1 MRRIFGQQDLAE
13 MTPEKNDEKTTPATP
28 AQLVPKRKIGGLG
41 RGLNALIEGSYE
53 KKGDRSGPGDRRL
66 AHPVNS
72 VGFISVDH
80 LQANPYQPRTHFDQQ
95 ALQELA
101 ESIKIQ
107 GIIQPVTLRQ
117 LGTNSYQLIA
127 GERRLQASKLAGLD
141 TIPAY
146 IRKADD
152 QQMLEMALIENI
164 QRENLNAIEIA
175 LSYQRLLSECNLRQ
189 EELGDRVGKNRSTV
203 TNYLRLLKLPPDVQ
217 IGLRDSEI
225 SMGHARALISVDDP
239 KVQVELF
246 RKIVAEELSVR
257 RVEELV
263 RAGFGRA
270 TASASNGNPTN
281 DSAAQPVVPAAELRR
296 TERHLAD
303 RFGSRVQ
310 VRPGPKGSGEIKI
323 AFDSVEDMQRIL
335 HILQPS

>member
-1 MRRIFGQQDLAE
+1 MSE
-13 MTPEKNDEKTTPATP
+13 NNEEKNAPF
-28 AQLVPKRKIGGLG
+28 VPKRRAGGLG

-53 KKGDRSGPGDRRL
+53 KKGDRLIS
-66 AHPVNS
+66 HPANS
-72 VGFISVDH
+72 IGTIPVD
-80 LQANPYQPRTHFDQQ
+80 QIAANPFQPRTHFDQD

-101 ESIKIQ
+101 ESIRVQ
-107 GIIQPVTLRQ
+107 GIIQPITVRQ
-117 LGTNSYQLIA
+117 TGTNAYQLIS

-141 TIPAY
+141 TLPAY

-175 LSYQRLLSECNLRQ
+175 LSYQRLVSECNLKQ

-203 TNYLRLLKLPPDVQ
+203 TNYLRLLKLPPDIQ
-217 IGLRDSEI
+217 IGLRDNVI
-225 SMGHARALISVDDP
+225 SMGHARALLPIETAEQQLSVF
-239 KVQVELF
+239 Q
-246 RKIVAEELSVR
+246 RIVAEELSVR
-257 RVEELV
+257 RVEQLV
-263 RAGFGRA
+263 RNGLNAKAGG
-270 TASASNGNPTN
+270 SASQPTT
-281 DSAAQPVVPAAELRR
+281 DPQVPVAELRR
-296 TERHLAD
+296 TERYLSD

-310 VRPGPKGSGEIKI
+310 LRPGPQGRGEIKI

>member
-1 MRRIFGQQDLAE
+1 MA
-13 MTPEKNDEKTTPATP
+13 A
-28 AQLVPKRKIGGLG
+28 AAAVKRKGGLG

-53 KKGDRSGPGDRRL
+53 KKGDRPNSGDRL
-66 AHPVNS
+66 VSHPVNS
-72 VGFISVDH
+72 VGFISVEH
-80 LQANPYQPRTHFDQQ
+80 IEANPYQPRTHFDQQ

-101 ESIKIQ
+101 DSIKIQ

-117 LGTNSYQLIA
+117 LGTNSYQLIS
-127 GERRLQASKLAGLD
+127 GERRLQASKLAGLE

-189 EELGDRVGKNRSTV
+189 EDLGDRVGKNRSTV

-217 IGLRDSEI
+217 IGLRDAEI
-225 SMGHARALISVDDP
+225 SMGHARALIGLDDP
-239 KVQVELF
+239 KVQVELY

-263 RAGFGRA
+263 RSGFGRA
-270 TASASNGNPTN
+270 TEATGSNGTAS
-281 DSAAQPVVPAAELRR
+281 SAPAQPAVPAAELRR
-296 TERHLAD
+296 TERHLTD

-310 VRPGPKGSGEIKI
+310 VRPTAKGNGEIKI
-323 AFDSVEDMQRIL
+323 AFDSIEDMQRIL
-335 HILQPS
+335 HILHPS

>member
-1 MRRIFGQQDLAE
+1 MAL
-13 MTPEKNDEKTTPATP
+13 EKNEEKLQA
-28 AQLVPKRKIGGLG
+28 ALAAAAAVKRKGGLG
-41 RGLNALIEGSYE
+41 RGLNALIEGSYD
-53 KKGDRSGPGDRRL
+53 KKGDRPGSSDRL
-66 AHPVNS
+66 VSHPVNS
-72 VGFISVDH
+72 VGFISVEH
-80 LQANPYQPRTHFDQQ
+80 IEANPYQPRTHFDQQ

-101 ESIKIQ
+101 DSIKIQ

-117 LGTNSYQLIA
+117 LGTNSYQLIS
-127 GERRLQASKLAGLD
+127 GERRLQASKLAGLE

-217 IGLRDSEI
+217 IGLRDAEI
-225 SMGHARALISVDDP
+225 SMGHARALIGLDDA
-239 KVQVELF
+239 KAQVELF

-263 RAGFGRA
+263 RAGFGRS
-270 TASASNGNPTN
+270 TDGQKASPNGSNAP
-281 DSAAQPVVPAAELRR
+281 AQPAVPVAEIRR
-296 TERHLAD
+296 AERHLTD

-310 VRPGPKGSGEIKI
+310 VRPTAKGNGEIKI